1 MKKPPRVWV
10 CRKCKNA
17 ECLAAF
23 IRGTDAAR
31 IKLVGC
37 QKICKGP
44 VVGLRVNRRME
55 WFARVDRAKPMV
67 ALDRTLRRRGTKVGK
82 ALEERRVRRRSGQK
96 VR

>member
-10 CRKCKNA
+10 CGKCKNA
-17 ECLAAF
+17 GCLATF
-23 IRGTDAAR
+23 LRGSGAAR
-31 IKLVGC
+31 VKLVGC

-44 VVGLRVNRRME
+44 VVGMRVNHQME

-67 ALDRTLRRRGTKVGK
+67 ALDRTLRCRGRKVAK
-82 ALEERRVRRRSGQK
+82 ALEQRRVRRRSGQK